1 MGGVDGRDPL
11 EDLDA
16 LKNELEL
23 YMPGLS
29 KRATMI
35 IANKMDLE
43 GAEENLER
51 LREKLASEVVYIYPA
66 TAAIGEL
73 GEAVNGLR
81 EQVTAAK
88 KAGFYIA
95 K

>member
-1 MGGVDGRDPL
+1 
-11 EDLDA
+11 
-16 LKNELEL
+16 
-23 YMPGLS
+23 
-29 KRATMI
+29 TMI
-35 IANKMDLE
+35 IANKMDLD

-66 TAAIGEL
+66 TATIGEL

-81 EQVTAAK
+81 EQVNAAK